1 MRYGLVDDGY
11 VMFALFFY
19 LLLDRLNRLVL
30 SSVQL
35 VTAGPQ
41 TKTFCPYF
49 TQLSFIKKI
58 GPKMIN

>member
-30 SSVQL
+30 NNVQL

-41 TKTFCPYF
+41 TKKSNV
-49 TQLSFIKKI
+49 QLTRTRE
-58 GPKMIN
+58 